1 LPRLVLLR
9 RGQWNVQRMRRDDL
23 EKRMQTLV
31 ERRAETE
38 RELREAEARLAE
50 IEDERNELSGRLAL
64 RRRAVEDFAQYERQL
79 RDDMAAVALEEAHAA
94 VTAAIE
100 ARDVAVGDAAK
111 KASELRSAHDLLEQR
126 RRELVDAVDALR
138 RLRPPSKVSVPAE
151 PETFEE
157 EWRSVVPLVEQE
169 LNRRLESELVAQAAR
184 SNNPLDIESLPAHLQ
199 ALAKERRNQER
210 RLKRGTLSS

>member
-1 LPRLVLLR
+1 
-9 RGQWNVQRMRRDDL
+9 MRRDDL

-38 RELREAEARLAE
+38 RELHEAEARLAE
-50 IEDERNELSGRLAL
+50 IEDERNELSGMLAL

-79 RDDMAAVALEEAHAA
+79 RDDLAAVDLEEAHAA

-111 KASELRSAHDLLEQR
+111 KASELRFAHDLLEQR
-126 RRELVDAVDALR
+126 RRELADAVDALR

-210 RLKRGTLSS
+210 RLRRGTLSS